1 MLIQMLIE
9 RPQMIGQILART
21 PTWVWFL
28 LAGLLWLGAGM
39 LKGRTMGAARVGV
52 MPMVMTALSL
62 WGAMSAF
69 SQSPIYGSVMLAWVA
84 SAAVLAAAVGMLPPP
99 RGASYDPRE
108 RTFTVPG
115 SWVPLALIVGIFM
128 VKYVVGVEVA
138 MQPSLAQ
145 DGSYSLAYGAIYGA
159 FSGIF
164 TGRSLRLARL
174 ALRPS
179 TSVAIPTVRA

>member
-1 MLIQMLIE
+1 MLIQMLIQ
-9 RPQMIGQILART
+9 RPQMIGSILAQT

-28 LAGLLWLGAGM
+28 LAGLLWLGLGM
-39 LKGRTMGAARVGV
+39 LKGRTMGATRVGV
-52 MPMVMTALSL
+52 MPVVMTGLSL

-69 SQSPIYGSVMLAWVA
+69 SHAPIYGSVMLAWVA
-84 SAAVLAAAVGMLPPP
+84 SAVLLAAAVGMLPAP
-99 RGASYDPRE
+99 RGASYSAQA

-115 SWVPLALIVGIFM
+115 SWVPLALILGIFL
-128 VKYVVGVEVA
+128 VKYMVGVEVA
-138 MQPSLAQ
+138 MQPSLAH
-145 DGSYSLAYGAIYGA
+145 DSSYSLTYGAIYGA

-174 ALRPS
+174 ALRTS